1 LEWVFLIVL
10 GIVWAIGTP
19 IVALIALVRTSG
31 LRDENA
37 RLAIELANLRRQIGE
52 GAAPVAAPPAPAPV
66 VEEAALPPPFTP
78 EPAAEAP
85 PAPTAPAPP
94 APAWQPPAS
103 QPADIGWER
112 RLGARAFIWVGA
124 VTLALAAI
132 FLVRYSIEE
141 GYLSPEVRVIL
152 AALFGFG
159 LIAAAERVR
168 VSDERVAQAMAAAGV
183 AAIYGAL
190 FAAVGLYDM
199 IPRPVAGIAALAL
212 TGFAIGVSLRHG
224 ILVAALA
231 FVGGFASPAIIGGE
245 PNTPVLFGY
254 LLAIAAGTLA
264 VIRHRG
270 WWLLGWG
277 VLAGAALWTVLWM
290 LSLPSSHLASGPFEL
305 HWVGAFLVAVAGLF
319 VWATWR
325 RLGESENPPADVAA
339 LVWSAL
345 GVTGVLL
352 LSTIVQDQGQQDAAW
367 LALALHGAGVY
378 ALGRGTARFQ
388 YVAVLAPVLS
398 LATLLLWWGSVH
410 VGVKV
415 EGWDDARFAWLTALI
430 GGFYAAAAFALM
442 WNAGRPGFWAALSVG
457 AALTHFLLVWY
468 TQRSVAP
475 GTPWGL
481 ISIAIAVPFL
491 VGAERLVHWR
501 SRMAGGTEALGMLA
515 AGVCFFI
522 AAAIALELRRE
533 WITVAYAV
541 ELAAV
546 AAIAAR
552 LDLHAMRR
560 LCWPLLAV
568 VVVRFVLNPE
578 VLRYPLG
585 LTPIFNWILWGY
597 GLSIA
602 AFVVGRHFLLAT
614 NDRALILAVEAAI
627 ALLAFVL
634 ATLEVRS
641 LFQRDSMAVF
651 DAGFMERSVY
661 VLVWG
666 AFALAA
672 LWTSRRRGGA
682 MALSWQLSGGLA
694 LAAAVI
700 VQVMVANPVS
710 VTADVGSLPILNGL
724 LLAYAAPAA
733 MAFVGRR
740 WLDRPDDR
748 NARVATEI
756 AGTILAF
763 VYVSLEVRHFFDPGF
778 ARGWQ
783 WAEGIEL
790 YAYSFTWLLF
800 GVGLLAVGFWRVV
813 PALRHAGMAL
823 VCIVVAKVFLI
834 DMAGLEG
841 LLRVLSFLGLGA
853 ALLGLGYAYR
863 RFGFDQPTEVTT
875 RDGP

>member
-1 LEWVFLIVL
+1 L

-19 IVALIALVRTSG
+19 IVALLALARTSS

-52 GAAPVAAPPAPAPV
+52 GAAPAAESAAPIAAPPPPIAAPPAPAPV
-66 VEEAALPPPFTP
+66 VEEATLPPPFTP
-78 EPAAEAP
+78 EPTVEAP
-85 PAPTAPAPP
+85 PSPP
-94 APAWQPPAS
+94 APAWQPPAP

-141 GYLSPEVRVIL
+141 GWLSPEVRVIL

-190 FAAVGLYDM
+190 FAAVALYDM
-199 IPRPVAGIAALAL
+199 ITRPVAGIAALAL

-231 FVGGFASPAIIGGE
+231 FVGGFASPAIIGSDV

-277 VLAGAALWTVLWM
+277 VLVGAALWTLVWM
-290 LSLPSSHLASGPFEL
+290 LTLPSSHLASGPFEL

-319 VWATWR
+319 VWAPWK
-325 RLGESENPPADVAA
+325 RLDESENPPTDVAA

-352 LSTIVQDQGQQDAAW
+352 LSTIVQDEGQQDPAW

-378 ALGRGTARFQ
+378 ALGRWTARFQ

-398 LATLLLWWGSVH
+398 LATLGLWWASVH
-410 VGVKV
+410 VGVEV
-415 EGWDDARFAWLTALI
+415 EGWDDARFAWLTALM

-457 AALTHFLLVWY
+457 AALSHFLLAWY
-468 TQRSVAP
+468 TQRNVAP

-491 VGAERLVHWR
+491 VGAERLVRWR
-501 SRMAGGTEALGMLA
+501 TRMAGGTEALGMLV
-515 AGVCFFI
+515 AGVSFFI

-546 AAIAAR
+546 AAISAR

-568 VVVRFVLNPE
+568 VVVRFVFNPE

-585 LTPIFNWILWGY
+585 LTPIVNWMLWGY

-602 AFVVGRHFLLAT
+602 AFVVGRHFLLVT
-614 NDRALILAVEAAI
+614 NDNVLIQAVEAAI
-627 ALLAFVL
+627 ALVAFVL

-651 DAGFMERSVY
+651 EAGFMERSVY

-666 AFALAA
+666 AYALVA
-672 LWTSRRRGGA
+672 LWLARRRGDA

-694 LAAAVI
+694 VAAAVI
-700 VQVMVANPVS
+700 VQAMIANPVS
-710 VTADVGSLPILNGL
+710 VQADVGQLPILNGL

-748 NARVATEI
+748 NARIMTEI

-763 VYVSLEVRHFFDPGF
+763 VYITLEVRHFFDPDF
-778 ARGWQ
+778 ARGWE

-790 YAYSFTWLLF
+790 YAYSFVWLLF

-863 RFGFDQPTEVTT
+863 RLGFDSRPGT
-875 RDGP
+875 

>member
-1 LEWVFLIVL
+1 LEWVALIVL
-10 GIVWAIGTP
+10 GLVWAIGTP
-19 IVALIALVRTSG
+19 IIALIALVRTSG
-31 LRDENA
+31 LRDENR
-37 RLAIELANLRRQIGE
+37 RLAAEIASLRQLAGQGIAE
-52 GAAPVAAPPAPAPV
+52 AAPPAAEPAVLPPPV
-66 VEEAALPPPFTP
+66 VEEQTLPPPFEP

-85 PAPTAPAPP
+85 PVPAWQSPAPP
-94 APAWQPPAS
+94 PEV
-103 QPADIGWER
+103 DGGWEQ
-112 RLGARAFIWVGA
+112 RLGGRAFIWIGA

-141 GYLSPEVRVIL
+141 GWLSPEVRVIL
-152 AALFGFG
+152 AALFGFA
-159 LIAAAERVR
+159 LIAGAETVR
-168 VSDERVAQAMAAAGV
+168 TRDERVAQAMAAAGV
-183 AAIYGAL
+183 AALYGAL
-190 FAAVGLYDM
+190 FAAVALYVM
-199 IPRPVAGIAALAL
+199 ITRPVAGIAALAL

-270 WWLLGWG
+270 WWYLGWG
-277 VLAGAALWTVLWM
+277 VLAGTALWSLVWM
-290 LSLPSSHLASGPFEL
+290 LSLPSSHLAGGPFEL
-305 HWVGAFLVAVAGLF
+305 HWVGAFLVAVAALF

-325 RLGESENPPADVAA
+325 RLGESDNPPADIAA

-352 LSTIVQDQGQQDAAW
+352 LAAIVQDEGQQDPAW
-367 LALALHGAGVY
+367 IALALHGAGVY
-378 ALGRGTARFQ
+378 ALARWTPRFQ
-388 YVAVLAPVLS
+388 YVALLAPALS
-398 LATLLLWWGSVH
+398 LATLGLWWASVH
-410 VGVKV
+410 LGVTV
-415 EGWDDARFAWLTALI
+415 EGWDNARFAWLTALM

-442 WNAGRPGFWAALSVG
+442 WNAGRPGFWAALAVG
-457 AALTHFLLVWY
+457 AALSHFLLIWY

-475 GTPWGL
+475 GVPWGL
-481 ISIAIAVPFL
+481 ISIGIAVPFL
-491 VGAERLVHWR
+491 VGAERLVQWR
-501 SRMAGGTEALGMLA
+501 ERMAGGTEALGVLA

-552 LDLHAMRR
+552 LELRAMRL

-568 VVVRFVLNPE
+568 VVVRFVVNPE

-585 LTPIFNWILWGY
+585 TTPIVNWMLWGY

-602 AFVVGRHFLLAT
+602 AFAVGRHFLLAS
-614 NDRALILAVEAAI
+614 NDKPLIRAVEAAI

-634 ATLEVRS
+634 VTLEVRS
-641 LFQRDSMAVF
+641 LFQRQSMAVF

-661 VLVWG
+661 VVVWG
-666 AFALAA
+666 GYALAA
-672 LWTSRRRGGA
+672 LWLARRRA
-682 MALSWQLSGGLA
+682 DELALSWQLSGGLA
-694 LAAAVI
+694 LAAAII
-700 VQVMVANPVS
+700 VQTLVANPVAIP
-710 VTADVGSLPILNGL
+710 ADVGQLPILNGL
-724 LLAYAAPAA
+724 SIAYAAPAVLA
-733 MAFVGRR
+733 FMAVR
-740 WLDRPDDR
+740 WLDRPSDR
-748 NARVATEI
+748 DARVITEI
-756 AGTILAF
+756 AAAVLAF

-790 YAYSFTWLLF
+790 YAYSFVWLLF
-800 GVGLLAVGFWRVV
+800 GVALLAAGFWREA

-834 DMAGLEG
+834 DMAGLKG

-863 RFGFDQPTEVTT
+863 RFGLARPRGVSA
-875 RDGP
+875 P

>member
-1 LEWVFLIVL
+1 MEWVFLIL
-10 GIVWAIGTP
+10 IGIVWAIGTP
-19 IVALIALVRTSG
+19 IVALIALARTSS

-37 RLAIELANLRRQIGE
+37 RLAAEFANLRRQIGE
-52 GAAPVAAPPAPAPV
+52 GAAPVAAPPVPAPV
-66 VEEAALPPPFTP
+66 PAVEEAALPPPFEP
-78 EPAAEAP
+78 EPAVEAP
-85 PAPTAPAPP
+85 PAPP
-94 APAWQPPAS
+94 APAWQPPAP

-152 AALFGFG
+152 AAVFGFG
-159 LIAAAERVR
+159 LIAGAEKVR

-190 FAAVGLYDM
+190 FAAVALYGM
-199 IPRPVAGIAALAL
+199 ITRPMAGVAALAL

-254 LLAIAAGTLA
+254 LLAITAATLA

-277 VLAGAALWTVLWM
+277 VLAGAALWTVVWM

-305 HWVGAFLVAVAGLF
+305 HWVDAFLVAVAGLF

-325 RLGESENPPADVAA
+325 RLGESENPPTDIAA

-345 GVTGVLL
+345 SVTGVLL
-352 LSTIVQDQGQQDAAW
+352 LSTIVQDEGQQDPAW

-378 ALGRGTARFQ
+378 ALGRSTSRFQ
-388 YVAVLAPVLS
+388 YVAILAPTLS
-398 LATLLLWWGSVH
+398 LATLGLWWASVH
-410 VGVKV
+410 VGVTV
-415 EGWDDARFAWLTALI
+415 EGWDDARFAWLTALM

-442 WNAGRPGFWAALSVG
+442 WNASRPGFWAALSVG
-457 AALTHFLLVWY
+457 AALSHFLLIWY

-481 ISIAIAVPFL
+481 ISIGIAAPFL
-491 VGAERLVHWR
+491 VGAERLVRWR
-501 SRMAGGTEALGMLA
+501 TSMAGVTEALGILA

-546 AAIAAR
+546 AAISAR

-585 LTPIFNWILWGY
+585 LTPIVNWMLWGY

-614 NDRALILAVEAAI
+614 NDKVLIQAVEAAI

-641 LFQRDSMAVF
+641 LFQRELMVVF

-666 AFALAA
+666 AYALAA
-672 LWTSRRRGGA
+672 LWLARRRGDA
-682 MALSWQLSGGLA
+682 MALSWQLSGALA

-700 VQVMVANPVS
+700 VQAMIANPVS
-710 VTADVGSLPILNGL
+710 VSADVGQLPIFNGL
-724 LLAYAAPAA
+724 LLAYAVPAA

-740 WLDRPDDR
+740 WLDRPDDL
-748 NARVATEI
+748 NARIMTEV

-790 YAYSFTWLLF
+790 YAYSITWLLF

-823 VCIVVAKVFLI
+823 VCVVVAKVFLI

-863 RFGFDQPTEVTT
+863 RLGFDPKPRT
-875 RDGP
+875 

>member
-1 LEWVFLIVL
+1 LEWVSLILL

-19 IVALIALVRTSG
+19 IVALIALARTSG

-37 RLAIELANLRRQIGE
+37 RLAAELANLRRQIGE
-52 GAAPVAAPPAPAPV
+52 GAAPVPVAEPPAPAPV

-78 EPAAEAP
+78 EPAVEAP
-85 PAPTAPAPP
+85 PAPLPPP
-94 APAWQPPAS
+94 APAWQPPAP

-141 GYLSPEVRVIL
+141 GWLSPEVRVIL

-190 FAAVGLYDM
+190 FAAVALYAM
-199 IPRPVAGIAALAL
+199 ITRPVAGLAALAL

-277 VLAGAALWTVLWM
+277 VLAGAALWTVVWM

-325 RLGESENPPADVAA
+325 RLGESENPPTDVAA
-339 LVWSAL
+339 LVWTAL

-352 LSTIVQDQGQQDAAW
+352 LSTIVQDQGQQDPAW

-378 ALGRGTARFQ
+378 ALGRWTARFQ
-388 YVAVLAPVLS
+388 YVAILAPALS
-398 LATLLLWWGSVH
+398 LATLVLWWGSVH

-415 EGWDDARFAWLTALI
+415 EGWDDARFAWLTALM

-457 AALTHFLLVWY
+457 TALTHFLLAWY

-501 SRMAGGTEALGMLA
+501 TRMTGGSEALGMLA

-541 ELAAV
+541 EFAAV

-568 VVVRFVLNPE
+568 VAVRFVLNPE

-585 LTPIFNWILWGY
+585 LTPIVNWILWGY

-602 AFVVGRHFLLAT
+602 ALVMGRHFLLAT
-614 NDRALILAVEAAI
+614 NDKALIRAVEAAV

-641 LFQRDSMAVF
+641 LFQRESMAVF

-666 AFALAA
+666 AYALAA
-672 LWTSRRRGGA
+672 LWLARRRGDA
-682 MALSWQLSGGLA
+682 MALSWQLSGALA

-700 VQVMVANPVS
+700 VQAMIANPVS
-710 VTADVGSLPILNGL
+710 VRADVGQLPILNGL

-740 WLDRPDDR
+740 WLDRPDDW
-748 NARVATEI
+748 NARVMTEI

-790 YAYSFTWLLF
+790 YAYSITWLLF
-800 GVGLLAVGFWRVV
+800 GVGLLAVGFWREA

-863 RFGFDQPTEVTT
+863 RLGFDPRPGT
-875 RDGP
+875 

>member
-1 LEWVFLIVL
+1 MEWVALIVL
-10 GIVWAIGTP
+10 GLVWAVGTP
-19 IVALIALVRTSG
+19 IVALIALVRTSS
-31 LRDENA
+31 LRDENR
-37 RLAIELANLRRQIGE
+37 RLAAEIASLRQQAGLGIGE
-52 GAAPVAAPPAPAPV
+52 ATPPAPEPVAVEPVPAAP
-66 VEEAALPPPFTP
+66 LPPPFEPQP
-78 EPAAEAP
+78 EPVAE
-85 PAPTAPAPP
+85 APP
-94 APAWQPPAS
+94 APAWQAPTPR
-103 QPADIGWER
+103 PEADGGWEQ
-112 RLGARAFIWVGA
+112 RLGGRAFIWIGA

-141 GYLSPEVRVIL
+141 GWLSPEVRVIL

-159 LIAAAERVR
+159 LIAGAETVR
-168 VSDERVAQAMAAAGV
+168 ARDDRVAQAMAAAGV
-183 AAIYGAL
+183 AALYGAL
-190 FAAVGLYDM
+190 FAAVALYAM
-199 IPRPVAGIAALAL
+199 ITRPVAGIAALAL

-270 WWLLGWG
+270 WWYLGWG
-277 VLAGAALWTVLWM
+277 VLAGTTLWTVVWM
-290 LSLPSSHLASGPFEL
+290 LSLPSSHLANGPFEL

-325 RLGESENPPADVAA
+325 RLGESENPPADIEA
-339 LVWSAL
+339 LVWSGL
-345 GVTGVLL
+345 GATGVLL
-352 LSTIVQDQGQQDAAW
+352 LSAIVQDEGQQDPAW
-367 LALALHGAGVY
+367 IALALHGAGVY
-378 ALGRGTARFQ
+378 ALARWTPRFQ
-388 YVAVLAPVLS
+388 YVALLAPALS
-398 LATLLLWWGSVH
+398 LATLGLWWASVH
-410 VGVKV
+410 VGVTV
-415 EGWDDARFAWLTALI
+415 EGWDDARFAWLTALM

-442 WNAGRPGFWAALSVG
+442 WNAGRPGFWAALAVG
-457 AALTHFLLVWY
+457 AALSHFLLIWY
-468 TQRSVAP
+468 TQRGVAP

-481 ISIAIAVPFL
+481 ISIGIAVPFL
-491 VGAERLVHWR
+491 VGAERLVQWR
-501 SRMAGGTEALGMLA
+501 ERMAGGTEALGVLA

-552 LDLHAMRR
+552 LELRAMRL

-568 VVVRFVLNPE
+568 VVVRFVVNPE

-585 LTPIFNWILWGY
+585 TTPIVNWMLWGY
-597 GLSIA
+597 GLAIA
-602 AFVVGRHFLLAT
+602 AFVVGRHFLLASG
-614 NDRALILAVEAAI
+614 DRPLIRAVEAAI

-634 ATLEVRS
+634 VTLEVRS
-641 LFQRDSMAVF
+641 LFQRQSMAVL

-661 VLVWG
+661 VVAWG
-666 AFALAA
+666 AYALTA
-672 LWTSRRRGGA
+672 LWIARRRGDA
-682 MALSWQLSGGLA
+682 LALSWQLSGGLA

-700 VQVMVANPVS
+700 VQALVANPAAIP
-710 VTADVGSLPILNGL
+710 ADVGQLPIVNGL
-724 LLAYAAPAA
+724 LIAYAAPAVL
-733 MAFVGRR
+733 AFVAVR
-740 WLDRPDDR
+740 WLDRPGDR
-748 NARVATEI
+748 DARVIVEVA
-756 AGTILAF
+756 AAVLAF

-790 YAYSFTWLLF
+790 YAYSFVWLLF
-800 GVGLLAVGFWRVV
+800 GVALLAAGFWREA
-813 PALRHAGMAL
+813 PALRRAGMAL

-834 DMAGLEG
+834 DMAGLKG

-863 RFGFDQPTEVTT
+863 RFGLARPPSVS
-875 RDGP
+875 GP

>member
-1 LEWVFLIVL
+1 MEWVFLIL
-10 GIVWAIGTP
+10 IGIVWAIGTP
-19 IVALIALVRTSG
+19 IVALIALARTSS

-37 RLAIELANLRRQIGE
+37 RLAAEFANLRRQIGE
-52 GAAPVAAPPAPAPV
+52 GAAPVAAPPVPAPV
-66 VEEAALPPPFTP
+66 PAVEEAALPPPFEP
-78 EPAAEAP
+78 EPAVEAP
-85 PAPTAPAPP
+85 PAPP
-94 APAWQPPAS
+94 APAWQPPAP

-152 AALFGFG
+152 AAVFGFG
-159 LIAAAERVR
+159 LIAGAEKVR

-190 FAAVGLYDM
+190 FAAVALYGM
-199 IPRPVAGIAALAL
+199 ITRPVAGVAALAL

-254 LLAIAAGTLA
+254 LLAITAATLA

-277 VLAGAALWTVLWM
+277 VLAGAALWTVVWM

-305 HWVGAFLVAVAGLF
+305 HWVDAFLVAVAGLF

-325 RLGESENPPADVAA
+325 RLGESENPPTDVAA

-345 GVTGVLL
+345 SVTGVLL
-352 LSTIVQDQGQQDAAW
+352 LSTIVQDEGQQDPAW

-378 ALGRGTARFQ
+378 ALGRSTSRFQ
-388 YVAVLAPVLS
+388 YVAILAPTLS
-398 LATLLLWWGSVH
+398 LATLGLWWASVH
-410 VGVKV
+410 VGVTV
-415 EGWDDARFAWLTALI
+415 EGWDDARFAWLTALM

-442 WNAGRPGFWAALSVG
+442 WNASRPGFWAALSVG
-457 AALTHFLLVWY
+457 AALSHFLLIWY

-481 ISIAIAVPFL
+481 ISIGIAAPFL
-491 VGAERLVHWR
+491 VGAERLVRWR
-501 SRMAGGTEALGMLA
+501 TSMAGATEALGILA

-546 AAIAAR
+546 AAISAR

-585 LTPIFNWILWGY
+585 LTPIVNWMLWGY

-614 NDRALILAVEAAI
+614 NDKVLIQAVEAAI

-641 LFQRDSMAVF
+641 LFQRELMVVF

-666 AFALAA
+666 AYALAA
-672 LWTSRRRGGA
+672 LWLARRRGDA
-682 MALSWQLSGGLA
+682 MALSWQLSGALA

-700 VQVMVANPVS
+700 VQAMIANPVS
-710 VTADVGSLPILNGL
+710 VSADVGQLPIFNGL
-724 LLAYAAPAA
+724 LLAYAVPAA

-740 WLDRPDDR
+740 WLDRPDDL
-748 NARVATEI
+748 NARIMTEV

-790 YAYSFTWLLF
+790 YAYSITWLLF

-823 VCIVVAKVFLI
+823 VCVVVAKVFLI

-863 RFGFDQPTEVTT
+863 RLGFDPKPRT
-875 RDGP
+875 